1 VNPGVRPA
9 VYTFERT
16 ETLSSDLQN
25 APDDLV
31 MGHIAAGRSALI
43 ALLIARYERALLAFL
58 RRSLAGAPEA
68 DDLFQ
73 ETWIRVVRSA
83 HTYDPTYRFST
94 WLFRIAWNQVRDH
107 WTRKRATPAALGEAV
122 LEAHP
127 AATPSAEQAVLDR
140 ERAELASALVREL
153 PPRLAEAIGLRFFEE
168 LTEKEMA
175 VRLGV
180 PAGTVKSR
188 VHHGLKQ
195 LGVLLG
201 GKVS

>member
-1 VNPGVRPA
+1 LNLRVPPA

-16 ETLSSDLQN
+16 AILNRDFQN
-25 APDDLV
+25 AADDLL
-31 MGHIAAGRSALI
+31 MGHIAAGRSELI

-58 RRSLAGAPEA
+58 RRATAGAPEA
-68 DDLFQ
+68 EDLFQ

-107 WTRKRATPAALGEAV
+107 WRRRKSSPGVESETGLS
-122 LEAHP
+122 AHP
-127 AATPSAEQAVLDR
+127 AAAPSAEQAVLAR
-140 ERAELASALVREL
+140 ERAALASALVQEL

-175 VRLGV
+175 ARLGV

-195 LGVLLG
+195 LAVLMG
-201 GKVS
+201 GKMS